1 MVPPKINIITSIY
14 IISDLL
20 KLRMLSSFQKM
31 ELNLECRFWHIFK
44 GRYFFGKVSLLFA
57 AWHFQ
62 IGILSF
68 SRSLY
73 TKIYSIIIHICN
85 VYIII
90 SMYVSICVYVYIY
103 MYIHVKYIY
112 IYTLYIYISMHEV
125 HLLFPCSP
133 CSVAPVAPVRLP
145 VAQGKWLQWWSPWW
159 WQRNMF
165 SLTSI

>member
-1 MVPPKINIITSIY
+1 MVPPKLNIITSIY

-112 IYTLYIYISMHEV
+112 THYIYIY
-125 HLLFPCSP
+125 
-133 CSVAPVAPVRLP
+133 A
-145 VAQGKWLQWWSPWW
+145 WSASS
-159 WQRNMF
+159 F
-165 SLTSI
+165 SLLSLQCRPGCPGPPPSSTGEMTPMMVTLVVATKHV